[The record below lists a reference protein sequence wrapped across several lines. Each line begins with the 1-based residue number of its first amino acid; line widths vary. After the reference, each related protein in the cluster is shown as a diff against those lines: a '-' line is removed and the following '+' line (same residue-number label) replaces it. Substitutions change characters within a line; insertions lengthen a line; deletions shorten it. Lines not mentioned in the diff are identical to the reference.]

1 MGATNRIISNR
12 IGNTIKGLYNDMSSH
27 LETAR
32 GNAISVAKSTATR
45 MGYALDGTGQILDN
59 VASAAATA
67 SAKAKTAASTVSR
80 YGNATSH
87 KIQNKLGTIDMSG
100 MYGVAGAVNQT
111 KNNALNFISNNKK
124 TVGGVAG
131 ILGVTGIGA
140 GIYASSDDD

>member
-12 IGNTIKGLYNDMSSH
+12 MGNTIKGLYNNMSSH
-27 LETAR
+27 FETAR
-32 GNAISVAKSTATR
+32 GNAISVTKAAATK

-67 SAKAKTAASTVSR
+67 SAKAKAVASTVSK

-87 KIQNKLGTIDMSG
+87 KIQNELGTIDMSG

-140 GIYASSDDD
+140 GIYSGSDDD